1 MTRSTELESELV
13 STTRYETRNAE
24 RESLL
29 SQNRT
34 VSEEED
40 TNASS
45 NIEEENTNA
54 LLFDHEIIKI
64 SISTKL
70 NAWISAHEADDL
82 VAFIKYMCQQHD
94 IEIETHNDM
103 IQMLNDVNKINVELK
118 AINIKLKATQTTLN
132 AVRTRLQKEMKKKNV
147 IIHHLE
153 ATSSRLSTSI
163 SKDRFSKSIKLSDSS
178 LFKDSRQ
185 NVNNW
190 LSWMWN
196 KLKMNKNHFSI
207 EEMKI
212 AYVKSRVSETMIKHI
227 AFRMRNT
234 ITNSFL
240 EAKEILSIIN
250 KMYDDLNWHHTTQ
263 RQFLKLYQNKI
274 FFHEF
279 WMKFQRLSAKLEYNN
294 EILLDDLQ
302 HKISSDLQWVMINE
316 QTMNL
321 NEFVN
326 ICMQVDVRLT
336 KLNARSVFKT
346 STIQVARSIASILT
360 MITTAISASIS
371 AWKKFRISNVDSARE
386 KLFKKELCFK
396 CKKSKHRAH
405 DCLESAQMHE
415 IAANSKNDLLSSK

>member
-1 MTRSTELESELV
+1 MTRSTELESESV
-13 STTRYETRNAE
+13 STTRYETQDAE

-29 SQNRT
+29 SQNWT
-34 VSEEED
+34 ASEEED
-40 TNASS
+40 TNVSLNS
-45 NIEEENTNA
+45 KEENTNA
-54 LLFDHEIIKI
+54 LLFNHKMIKI
-64 SISTKL
+64 SISTEL

-82 VAFIKYMCQQHD
+82 VVFIKYICQQHD
-94 IEIETHNDM
+94 IEIEIHNNM

-118 AINIKLKATQTTLN
+118 AINIKLKVTQTTLN
-132 AVRTRLQKEMKKKNV
+132 AVRMHLQKEMKKKNV

-153 ATSSRLSTSI
+153 ATSSWLSTSI
-163 SKDRFSKSIKLSDSS
+163 SKDWFSKSIKLSDSS
-178 LFKDSRQ
+178 LFEDLRQ

-190 LSWMWN
+190 LSWMQN

-212 AYVKSRVSETMIKHI
+212 AYVKSRVSETTIKHI
-227 AFRMRNT
+227 AFRMRNM

-240 EAKEILSIIN
+240 EAEEILSIIN
-250 KMYDDLNWHHTTQ
+250 KMYNDFNWHHMTQ

-302 HKISSDLQWVMINE
+302 HKISSDLQRVTINE
-316 QTMNL
+316 RTMNL
-321 NEFVN
+321 NEFVD
-326 ICMQVDVRLT
+326 IFMQVDVRLM

-346 STIQVARSIASILT
+346 STTQVAHSIASIST
-360 MITTAISASIS
+360 TITTAISASIS
-371 AWKKFRISNVDSARE
+371 AWKKLRISNVDSARE

-396 CKKSKHRAH
+396 CKKSEHRACN
-405 DCLESAQMHE
+405 CLKSAQMHE
-415 IAANSKNDLLSSK
+415 IAANSKNDLFSSK